1 MNKIRKS
8 FLLVSSILTIIASMF
23 AMMGSL
29 LFFMMTDS
37 VVEDAVVESF
47 IEEGYT
53 KVEYLDEENEKNYYL
68 IGYEDGVENKIEG
81 DEIENLTEMVSN
93 VMLVIGFVILSFGIS
108 KLTLAI
114 LILSTNY
121 KNKYRSGLVIGL
133 LILSILTCSLI
144 EAGFLIAALCLK
156 DKLNSDN
163 NEENKDGFKNDDVV
177 LEDV

>member
-1 MNKIRKS
+1 MSN
-8 FLLVSSILTIIASMF
+8 
-23 AMMGSL
+23 
-29 LFFMMTDS
+29 
-37 VVEDAVVESF
+37 VVD
-47 IEEGYT
+47 
-53 KVEYLDEENEKNYYL
+53 KKM
-68 IGYEDGVENKIEG
+68 IEG